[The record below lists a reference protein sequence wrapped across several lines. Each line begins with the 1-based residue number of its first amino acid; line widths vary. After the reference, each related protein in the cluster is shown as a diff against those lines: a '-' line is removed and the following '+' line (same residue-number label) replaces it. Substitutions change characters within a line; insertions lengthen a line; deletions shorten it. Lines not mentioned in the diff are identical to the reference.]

1 MKKAIIMILSILAF
15 LYLIGEQESIIASV
29 IIWKVISIA
38 WLWLVLKANKII
50 E

>member
-1 MKKAIIMILSILAF
+1 MKKAIITIISLLAF
-15 LYLIGEQESIIASV
+15 LYIIGEQEEITASV
-29 IIWKVISIA
+29 IIWKFISLA